1 MPLIYNRNYNRFKK
15 KVKFMIGHRKEG
27 NMNVVEK
34 ILSAHSRNESVEPG
48 EMIDV
53 SLDYIMAN
61 DATTSLAIDIF
72 EKEIGAGRIYD
83 PNQVVIVIDHYTP
96 SSSESAADNHNKM
109 RDFCARQQINF
120 MYDGEGVCHQLMLEN
135 HVKPGQLIIGADSHT
150 CTYGA
155 LGALSTGMGSTDI
168 AIAWSSG
175 KIWMKVPHAIK
186 IVVKG
191 KWPSGVYAKDLILKI
206 IGDLKANGATYK
218 AMVFEGEAIES
229 LGISARATLCNM
241 AIEAGAKFAYIQ
253 PDYHVKKYMEAKGR
267 IDFSVYV
274 DDPDAEYKKTLYYD
288 VTHLLPQIAA
298 PYSVDN
304 VFDIIEFEG
313 MKLNALFLGACT
325 NGRYE
330 DIEIAA
336 NILRGKK
343 ISKSVRFLVTPA
355 SRQVYIKALESGLLK
370 DLMESGAMIS
380 NPGCS
385 ACFGGTV
392 GLLGKGEKLLS
403 TANRNFK
410 GRVGSPF
417 GEIYLANPA
426 VVAASALTGV
436 VTMPNSKE

>member
-1 MPLIYNRNYNRFKK
+1 
-15 KVKFMIGHRKEG
+15 
-27 NMNVVEK
+27 MNVVEK
-34 ILSAHSRNESVEPG
+34 ILAAHSDKDTVEPG
-48 EMIDV
+48 EIVDV

-61 DATTSLAIDIF
+61 DATTALAIDIF
-72 EKEIGAGRIYD
+72 EKEIGADRVFD
-83 PNQVVIVIDHYTP
+83 PSKVVIVMDHYTP

-109 RDFCARQQINF
+109 RDFCARQQIKHV
-120 MYDGEGVCHQLMLEN
+120 YDGAGVCHQLMLEN
-135 HVKPGQLIIGADSHT
+135 HVVPGQLIIGADSHT

-175 KIWMKVPHAIK
+175 KIWMKAPKTIK
-186 IVVKG
+186 IIAEG
-191 KWPSGVYAKDLILKI
+191 KWNYGVCAKDLILKV

-218 AMVFEGEAIES
+218 ALVFEGEAI
-229 LGISARATLCNM
+229 LGLNVSERATLCNM

-253 PDYHVKKYMEAKGR
+253 PNDQVLQYIREKGR
-267 IDFSVYV
+267 TEFDVFA
-274 DDPDAEYKKTLYYD
+274 DDPDAEYEKTWCYD
-288 VTHLLPQIAA
+288 VSCLIPQIAA

-304 VFDIIEFEG
+304 VFDITEFEG

-330 DIEIAA
+330 DIETAA
-336 NILRGKK
+336 EILRGMR
-343 ISKSVRFLVTPA
+343 ISSSVRLLVTPA
-355 SRQVYIKALESGLLK
+355 SRQIYINALENGLLK

-392 GLLGKGEKLLS
+392 GLLGNGEKMLS

-417 GEIYLANPA
+417 GEVYLASPA

-436 VTMPNSKE
+436 ITRPSQKELEI

>member
-1 MPLIYNRNYNRFKK
+1 
-15 KVKFMIGHRKEG
+15 
-27 NMNVVEK
+27 MNVVEK
-34 ILSAHSRNESVEPG
+34 ILAAHSANESVEPG
-48 EMIDV
+48 EIIDV

-61 DATTSLAIDIF
+61 DATTALAIDIF
-72 EKEIGAGRIYD
+72 EKEMGANKMYD
-83 PNQVVIVIDHYTP
+83 PERAVIVMDHYTP

-109 RDFCARQQINF
+109 RAFCEKQQIKF
-120 MYDGEGVCHQLMLEN
+120 VYDGEGVCHQLMLEN
-135 HVKPGQLIIGADSHT
+135 HAAPGQLIIGADSHT

-168 AIAWSSG
+168 AIAWHTG
-175 KIWMKVPHAIK
+175 KIWMKVPRTIK
-186 IVVKG
+186 IIVQG
-191 KWPSGVYAKDLILKI
+191 TWSAGVYAKDLILKI
-206 IGDLKANGATYK
+206 IGDLRANGATYK
-218 AMVFEGEAIES
+218 AMVFEGEAIER
-229 LGISARATLCNM
+229 LNISERATLCNM

-253 PDYHVKKYMEAKGR
+253 PDSRVEEYMKEKGR
-267 IDFSVYV
+267 TDYAIFI
-274 DDPDAEYKKTLYYD
+274 DDPDAQYDATLHYD

-304 VFDIIEFEG
+304 VCDITEFEG

-336 NILRGKK
+336 DILRGKK
-343 ISKSVRFLVTPA
+343 IAKSVRLLVTPA
-355 SRQVYIKALESGLLK
+355 SRSIYIKALESGLLK

-410 GRVGSPF
+410 GRVGSPL

-436 VTMPNSKE
+436 VTMPTAKEMES